1 MGEEPP
7 SCTEGGRLR
16 AERCLHLDSVEW
28 QACVDA
34 CISTHEGAG
43 EPYPPSRRSSMGSMG
58 RTHPVQT
65 DPPVQ
70 GHPRSTEEE
79 PPINGPFHQ
88 PFPFDGGVDGVF
100 EIASSLQARA
110 DPPLAPREAAAP
122 IACEGKPASRTG
134 PGVRPTGEARPNG
147 RRTVRFV
154 RGRTCTSVGPMME
167 KPYELEHELQSRRVC
182 WCDVEVPP
190 LPNPLLASTRHR
202 HLPLRRRQATRGH
215 ESRCY
220 ES

>member
-1 MGEEPP
+1 MWIHHDGSSERRITRGTLPSILLRDLGLGYPPWEFISMGEEPP

-70 GHPRSTEEE
+70 EHPRSTEEE
-79 PPINGPFHQ
+79 PPINGPCHQ
-88 PFPFDGGVDGVF
+88 PFPFDGVF
-100 EIASSLQARA
+100 EIASSIAAGAR
-110 DPPLAPREAAAP
+110 
-122 IACEGKPASRTG
+122 GSASRTTRSCRSDR
-134 PGVRPTGEARPNG
+134 VRRETCIQDRSRRPSNG
-147 RRTVRFV
+147 RGAPERTSDGAFRA
-154 RGRTCTSVGPMME
+154 R
-167 KPYELEHELQSRRVC
+167 KDLH
-182 WCDVEVPP
+182 
-190 LPNPLLASTRHR
+190 
-202 HLPLRRRQATRGH
+202 
-215 ESRCY
+215 
-220 ES
+220 

>member
-1 MGEEPP
+1 MHASPHTKVLVSPTPHPDVRPWDPWVEPIRFRP
-7 SCTEGGRLR
+7 IPQSRNILG
-16 AERCLHLDSVEW
+16 
-28 QACVDA
+28 QPKKNPQ
-34 CISTHEGAG
+34 STDHATSLSLSMEFSKSL
-43 EPYPPSRRSSMGSMG
+43 PP
-58 RTHPVQT
+58 
-65 DPPVQ
+65 
-70 GHPRSTEEE
+70 
-79 PPINGPFHQ
+79 
-88 PFPFDGGVDGVF
+88 
-100 EIASSLQARA
+100 SLQARA

-167 KPYELEHELQSRRVC
+167 KPYELEHKLQSRRVC